1 MKKAILKY
9 ALQNAIRY
17 NGKASVGAIVG
28 KILGEFPRA
37 RKDVKKVS
45 KEIAKVVNQVN
56 SMWLKDQIS
65 ELKKLA
71 PKMLE
76 KKKKKERVLP
86 NLPKAK
92 KVVMRLAPY
101 PSGPLHIGNARQAVL
116 NDEYVK
122 RYKGKLILFI
132 DDTIGSKD
140 KDISK
145 DAYKLIPEGLKWLGV
160 KFGKKIYYKS
170 DRLNIYYKYAEKL
183 IKEGYVY
190 VCSCEAKILRDN
202 RAKGVT
208 CDCRSLDIK
217 NNLKEWKRMFRAKE
231 GSKVLR
237 IKTDIQH
244 KNPAFRDRVLF
255 RISNRKHAKVGK
267 KYRVWPLLEFSWA
280 IDDHLLGISHII
292 RGKELMMESEMQRLI
307 WKIFKWKSPVIIHTG
322 LLELE
327 GVKLSKSKS
336 KKEVLSGK
344 FKGWDDPRTWSLQ
357 SLERRGL
364 YPEAVR
370 KFLLGFGLNQNEINI
385 PIDNL
390 YVENK
395 KIVESKARRY
405 FFVWNPYK
413 IKIKN
418 APKMKAKI
426 PYHPNYN
433 EMGYR
438 KIKSNDMF
446 YVSDDIIPK
455 EYYRF
460 IDLFNFKNKEFLSRN
475 YDPKMKAKMIHWLP
489 VVRGLVNVEIVMI
502 DGSIKKGLGESDM
515 KDIKVGDVVQLYR
528 FGFCRLDK
536 RSKDKLV
543 FYYSHN

>member
-9 ALQNAIRY
+9 ALQNAVRY

-28 KILGEFPRA
+28 KILGEFPSA

-56 SMWLKDQIS
+56 SMKLEDQIS

-76 KKKKKERVLP
+76 KKKEKERVLP
-86 NLPKAK
+86 KLPNAK

-122 RYKGKLILFI
+122 MYKGKLILFI

-145 DAYKLIPEGLKWLGV
+145 DAYELIPEGLKWLEV
-160 KFGKKIYYKS
+160 NFDRKIYYKS
-170 DRLNIYYKYAEKL
+170 NRLRIYYKYAKKL
-183 IKEGYVY
+183 IEEDYVY
-190 VCSCEAKILRDN
+190 VCSCKAEVLRKN
-202 RAKGVT
+202 RANGFA
-208 CDCRSLDIK
+208 CSCR
-217 NNLKEWKRMFRAKE
+217 NLSVKDNLREWKGMFKAKE

-237 IKTDIQH
+237 IKTDINH

-255 RISNRKHAKVGK
+255 RISDRKHAKVGR

-307 WKIFKWKSPVIIHTG
+307 WKIFKWKAPVIIHTG

-357 SLERRGL
+357 SLKRRGI
-364 YPEAVR
+364 YPSAVR
-370 KFLLGFGLNQNEINI
+370 KFLLGFGLNENEINI

-395 KIVESKARRY
+395 KIVESSARRY

-418 APKMKAKI
+418 ASEMQAKI
-426 PYHPNYN
+426 PYHPNYD

-446 YVSDDIIPK
+446 YVSDDIMPK
-455 EYYRF
+455 EVYRF
-460 IDLFNFKNKEFLSRN
+460 IDLFNFKNKEFFSRN
-475 YDPKMKAKMIHWLP
+475 YDPRLKAKMIHWLP
-489 VVRGLVNVEIVMI
+489 VSKKLVEVEVVMI
-502 DGSIKKGLGESDM
+502 DGSVKKGLGESDM
-515 KDIKVGDVVQLYR
+515 REIEVGDVVQLMR

-536 RSKDKLV
+536 KSKNKLA